1 MRWGAGAVL
10 VVGAIATFGFGGV
23 AIGEFDLA
31 RVGWIAMAAGLVA
44 LVVGVID
51 HAQRAGGDGVPR

>member
-1 MRWGAGAVL
+1 MRWAAGAVM

-23 AIGEFDLA
+23 AIGAFDPA

-44 LVVGVID
+44 LVVAVID
-51 HAQRAGGDGVPR
+51 HAQRAGGDGLPR